1 MVFFRT
7 YLVLGLHPVPMPV
20 PEASCVPKRLSIASE
35 AWLLQFT
42 LEMTLK
48 RFSLVLSKTPESAL
62 RHPIPPTGG
71 ERSAVGQLTRPVPSG
86 WHRRSLC
93 PRHPLRVLCPLPL
106 WPSAFGA
113 PNTGRINGVC
123 VCWTFPFDQGSAMPL
138 PCQSFSDHPD
148 WKRCAVLYSYISSI
162 YRKSMTLMTI
172 PSMDGLG

>member
-123 VCWTFPFDQGSAMPL
+123 VCVLDIPL
-138 PCQSFSDHPD
+138 
-148 WKRCAVLYSYISSI
+148 
-162 YRKSMTLMTI
+162 
-172 PSMDGLG
+172 